1 MRLFASLLVSVLPIT
16 GLGVACA
23 PRSRT
28 QVTIEVQA
36 DSDLGVIQLVTT
48 VQGGTTTLI
57 DQHVETLGTLD
68 APVSFPLEAALVP
81 AGGDTS
87 RRFRFEAVA
96 LDARGDEVGTVRVLS
111 RFVPGRTERIQLR
124 LESCCRTARCAS
136 DETCRDCECTNALVE
151 VADAGVSSVD
161 AGRDA
166 GFTPR
171 VDAFSRDAFSRDATG
186 PDAAPLVGC
195 TMESN
200 CLALDRP
207 FSMSLQRTSFAAT
220 QCRRPV
226 AGMCPSTVAPDTYG
240 CEVIRLYNPRAT
252 RVNVTLQTSASFDS
266 FLSVYDDRGADLA
279 VFPEPP
285 ADPAAC
291 IVAIDDTP
299 GLTPHASTTINMPPN
314 GILRAMVSTALST
327 GDGTG
332 RLIVTVD

>member
-1 MRLFASLLVSVLPIT
+1 MRLFASLLLALLPIT

-36 DSDLGVIQLVTT
+36 DSDLAVVQLVTT

-57 DQHVETLGTLD
+57 DQHVETLGTLA

-136 DETCRDCECTNALVE
+136 DETCRDCECMNALVE
-151 VADAGVSSVD
+151 AADAGVSRID

-166 GFTPR
+166 AA
-171 VDAFSRDAFSRDATG
+171 VADAFSRDVFSRDATG
-186 PDAAPLVGC
+186 RDAAPLVGC
-195 TMESN
+195 TMDSN
-200 CLALDRP
+200 CLLLDRP
-207 FSMSLQRTSFAAT
+207 FSVSLERTSFAAT

-226 AGMCPSTVAPDTYG
+226 AGMCPSTVAPGTYG
-240 CEVIRLYNPRAT
+240 CEVIRLYNPRTT
-252 RVNVTLQTSASFDS
+252 RVNVTLQTTANFDS
-266 FLSVYDDRGADLA
+266 FLSVYNDSGADLA
-279 VFPEPP
+279 AFPEPP

-291 IVAIDDTP
+291 VVAIDDTA
-299 GLTPHASTTINMPPN
+299 GLTPHARTTINMPPN
-314 GILRAMVSTALST
+314 GILRAMVSTALSA

-332 RLIVTVD
+332 SLIVTVD